1 MKEGGLVKSLLHLLD
16 RKTLRPG
23 LRGQVKQAFKQPLI
37 EGKRLSKA
45 LLCLGVF
52 LYVER
57 CCDQMVPFPRS
68 SHLEDRHRAGSS
80 DRADVPRDVQSKR
93 VHVQVGDQVVVQV
106 ADLFIIITFRDIF
119 VANLFIIIAF
129 FCFFFWF
136 TFFWLS
142 LLFIFFGGPGRVAA
156 RKSHMLRSS
165 GSPSEED
172 RAWGNS

>member
-23 LRGQVKQAFKQPLI
+23 LRGQVKQAIKQPLI
-37 EGKRLSKA
+37 EGKRLTKA
-45 LLCLGVF
+45 LLCLRVF

-68 SHLEDRHRAGSS
+68 PHLEDRHRAGSS

-93 VHVQVGDQVVVQV
+93 VHVQVGDQLVVQV

-119 VANLFIIIAF
+119 VANFSIIIVF
-129 FCFFFWF
+129 FCFLSPFFVII
-136 TFFWLS
+136 TFY
-142 LLFIFFGGPGRVAA
+142 IFFGGPGRVAA
-156 RKSHMLRSS
+156 RKSHKLRSS

>member
-1 MKEGGLVKSLLHLLD
+1 MKEGGLVKRLLHLLD

-23 LRGQVKQAFKQPLI
+23 LRGQVKQAIKQPLI

-45 LLCLGVF
+45 LLCLRVF

-68 SHLEDRHRAGSS
+68 PHLEDRHRAGSS

-93 VHVQVGDQVVVQV
+93 VHVQVRDQLVVQV

-119 VANLFIIIAF
+119 WANFFTIIVFFLFFLAHLF
-129 FCFFFWF
+129 FVVI
-136 TFFWLS
+136 TFFYIL
-142 LLFIFFGGPGRVAA
+142 
-156 RKSHMLRSS
+156 
-165 GSPSEED
+165 
-172 RAWGNS
+172 